1 MRGIRIIIIGVLY
14 IIFMLWG
21 CPAWLHHNEWYVAFL
36 HHFFHANLFHLA
48 VNCYSLWHLY
58 RARHGV
64 SKMPIAYLCATA
76 SWFFASADPVGASN
90 FIFAFIGLCSPPLNH
105 MWWRK
110 RPTIIFL
117 ILNIAMLLLP
127 QVSAITHIVSFALG
141 CICACIGRRIKS
153 LSRDIGYR

>member
-1 MRGIRIIIIGVLY
+1 MQEVRKVVIGTLVMVYL
-14 IIFMLWG
+14 LAG
-21 CPAWLHHNEWYVAFL
+21 CPDWLHNDAWPMAFM
-36 HHFFHANLFHLA
+36 HHFFHANIFHLA
-48 VNCYSLWHLY
+48 VNCYSLWCLY

-64 SKMPIAYLCATA
+64 GKMLIAYLCATA
-76 SWFFASADPVGASN
+76 SWFFSSADPIGASN
-90 FIFAFIGLCSPPLNH
+90 FIFAFIGLCSPPLSH

-110 RPTIIFL
+110 RQTITFL
-117 ILNIAMLLLP
+117 SLNIIMLLLP